1 MGFYDESVLRYDNC
15 VPYSRVE
22 VFFFV
27 KKRTDMSV
35 LATIGVIGGLLSAGY
50 GAYKSS
56 KSAKEEKEA
65 MAQQRAV
72 NQAWYDRNYYQDYL
86 NTVEAQNA
94 VKRYKDAWG
103 ERLSEERA
111 RQVISGGTP
120 AQLAAVQEAGAE
132 GMANLMG
139 DLAATG
145 EQRKQAV
152 EEQKLAMDNNMSERE
167 MALARAKQ
175 EAGANLMQNGIGV
188 ATSSLQAFGT
198 PKAGATRVNTPDV
211 IGKEAGIYPGLVV
224 PENDYYSKN
233 KKYY

>member
-1 MGFYDESVLRYDNC
+1 
-15 VPYSRVE
+15 
-22 VFFFV
+22 
-27 KKRTDMSV
+27 MSV
-35 LATIGVIGGLLSAGY
+35 LAIAGLVGGLLSAGY
-50 GAYKSS
+50 GAWKQS
-56 KSAKEEKEA
+56 KAAKEEQKA
-65 MAQQRAV
+65 ISQQKAA
-72 NQAWYDRNYYQDYL
+72 NKAWYDRNYYQDYL

-145 EQRKQAV
+145 EQKKQAV
-152 EEQKLAMDNNMSERE
+152 DAQKLAMDNNMSERE
-167 MALARAKQ
+167 VALARAKQ
-175 EAGANLMQNGIGV
+175 EAGANLMQNGAKLV
-188 ATSSLQAFGT
+188 TSSLESFEG
-198 PKAGATRVNTPDV
+198 PKNGDSKNGDSKKTSESNSTRSNDVNV
-211 IGKEAGIYPGLVV
+211 VGKEAGIYPGLVV

>member
-1 MGFYDESVLRYDNC
+1 
-15 VPYSRVE
+15 
-22 VFFFV
+22 
-27 KKRTDMSV
+27 MSV
-35 LATIGVIGGLLSAGY
+35 LTIAGLVGGLLSAGY
-50 GAYKSS
+50 GAWKQS
-56 KSAKEEKEA
+56 KAAKEEQKA
-65 MAQQRAV
+65 NSQLKAAQ
-72 NQAWYDRNYYQDYL
+72 QAWYDRNYYQDYL

-152 EEQKLAMDNNMSERE
+152 DAQKLAMDNNMSERE
-167 MALARAKQ
+167 VALARAKQ
-175 EAGANLMQNGIGV
+175 EAGANLMQNGAKLV
-188 ATSSLQAFGT
+188 TSSLQAFGT
-198 PKAGATRVNTPDV
+198 PKAEAPKAEGTRADAPAIQATQETSSTRVNTPDV

>member
-1 MGFYDESVLRYDNC
+1 
-15 VPYSRVE
+15 
-22 VFFFV
+22 
-27 KKRTDMSV
+27 MSV
-35 LATIGVIGGLLSAGY
+35 LAIAGLVGGLLSAGY
-50 GAYKSS
+50 GAWKQS
-56 KSAKEEKEA
+56 KAAKEEQKA
-65 MAQQRAV
+65 ISQQKAA
-72 NQAWYDRNYYQDYL
+72 NKAWYDRNYYQDYL

-145 EQRKQAV
+145 EQKKQAV
-152 EEQKLAMDNNMSERE
+152 DAQKLAMDNNMSERE

-188 ATSSLQAFGT
+188 AASSLQAFGT
-198 PKAGATRVNTPDV
+198 PKAEAPKMKTDV
-211 IGKEAGIYPGLVV
+211 SMTEDLTSNFKDTSLDLPKSVEPINVDSYQAGLVM
-224 PENDYYSKN
+224 PEK
-233 KKYY
+233 KKYRAYEK